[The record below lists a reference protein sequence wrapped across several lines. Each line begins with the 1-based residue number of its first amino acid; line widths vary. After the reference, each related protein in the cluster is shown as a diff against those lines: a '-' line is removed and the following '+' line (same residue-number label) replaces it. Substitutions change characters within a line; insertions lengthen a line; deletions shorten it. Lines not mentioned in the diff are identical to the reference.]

1 MKKTAAII
9 SACMLTFAL
18 SACSGPNYVMHTND
32 GRSIVTDGK
41 PQTDNDTGMISYKD
55 ANGNKQ
61 QINRTD
67 VKEMVGSGKLT
78 VCYTKKSTAIW
89 RCYINH
95 YGQTG

>member
-67 VKEMVGSGKLT
+67 VKEMVALGKLT
-78 VCYTKKSTAIW
+78 VCYNKKKHRNMAVL
-89 RCYINH
+89 H
-95 YGQTG
+95 

>member
-18 SACSGPNYVMHTND
+18 SACSDYTNYVMHTND

-67 VKEMVGSGKLT
+67 VKEMVALE
-78 VCYTKKSTAIW
+78 
-89 RCYINH
+89 N
-95 YGQTG
+95 